1 MAKSQSR
8 KTTNQLLDWA
18 EQGII
23 DWETLARDCLRYMSE
38 DDVADMAC
46 VGGYLDSDND
56 EQSYD
61 EDHYDAEEDFI
72 LSEYR

>member
-1 MAKSQSR
+1 VAKSQSR
-8 KTTNQLLDWA
+8 KTTNQLLEWA
-18 EQGII
+18 EQGAV

-38 DDVADMAC
+38 QDVADMAR
-46 VGGYLDSDND
+46 VGGYFDSDND
-56 EQSYD
+56 EQPYD